1 LVKTAFLQSER
12 RGLRGLR
19 RKLREAILAARL
31 EREISKDAVIE
42 DYLNTVYFG
51 DVDGT
56 TIVGIQQAAN
66 FYFAKNAKELNLY
79 ECAVLVGSLASPNT
93 RNFKAHPGAAHR
105 YALKVVAKAVAH
117 NFVSPREAEASVR
130 TRSKSGHVEFAQADG
145 RHFLSA
151 LADEAFRLNLANN
164 DAEVRLVVTI
174 DPRQQLLGENL
185 VCRMIKSPGNADL
198 QGALVTMTPLGEI
211 RALVGGCD
219 FATSSFNR
227 ATQAKRQPGSAFKPF
242 VYASAMQAGLS
253 PATIRNDLPLNVD
266 GWQPENSD
274 RRYRGPMS
282 LGAAFAY
289 SVNTVA
295 VRVAQEV
302 GVPAV
307 IRVAHAF
314 GISSNIKP
322 NLTIA
327 LGTSEVT
334 LLELTRAFVPFVN
347 EGRRVEA
354 HSITVAISAGRVIFQ
369 SPSGNGA
376 IVLNRHAHAEMR
388 ELLGAVVKFGTGK
401 RAGPNAVGGKTG
413 TSQGAR
419 DGWFVGWRQADSLL
433 TGIWVGND
441 ANDPVP
447 GLSGG
452 GLPAELWRQFSA
464 AAPHD
469 PGVNLAPPIQRNTK
483 KLVSSEPS
491 VTSMPGCQRFP
502 NLC

>member
-1 LVKTAFLQSER
+1 
-12 RGLRGLR
+12 
-19 RKLREAILAARL
+19 
-31 EREISKDAVIE
+31 
-42 DYLNTVYFG
+42 
-51 DVDGT
+51 
-56 TIVGIQQAAN
+56 
-66 FYFAKNAKELNLY
+66 
-79 ECAVLVGSLASPNT
+79 
-93 RNFKAHPGAAHR
+93 
-105 YALKVVAKAVAH
+105 
-117 NFVSPREAEASVR
+117 
-130 TRSKSGHVEFAQADG
+130 
-145 RHFLSA
+145 
-151 LADEAFRLNLANN
+151 
-164 DAEVRLVVTI
+164 
-174 DPRQQLLGENL
+174 
-185 VCRMIKSPGNADL
+185 
-198 QGALVTMTPLGEI
+198 
-211 RALVGGCD
+211 
-219 FATSSFNR
+219 
-227 ATQAKRQPGSAFKPF
+227 
-242 VYASAMQAGLS
+242 MQAGLS

-266 GWQPENSD
+266 GWEPENSD
-274 RRYRGPMS
+274 KRYRGPMS
-282 LGAAFAY
+282 LEAAFAY

-307 IRVAHAF
+307 IKVAHAF

-354 HSITVAISAGRVIFQ
+354 HSITAAISSGRVIFRA
-369 SPSGNGA
+369 PSGDGS
-376 IVLNRHAHAEMR
+376 IVLDRRAHAEMR
-388 ELLGAVVKFGTGK
+388 ELLGAVVKIGTGK

-413 TSQGAR
+413 TSQGSR
-419 DGWFVGWRQADSLL
+419 DGWFVGWRKEDSLL

-452 GLPAELWRQFSA
+452 GLPAELWRQFAA

-469 PGVNLAPPIQRNTK
+469 TGLNLAPAIRQNTK
-483 KLVSSEPS
+483 KLVPSEPL